1 MRVTQIHVSDRPIKD
16 ITREEL
22 IKAGK
27 LAECFKRYT
36 TLTDEEMETIIE
48 AQLKRKIVE
57 NADYRWYIYKVFC
70 KLAKKAG
77 MEGRWKYMTA
87 PFKCVDDEED
97 FKAMVLLF
105 AMLMNEKVEQV
116 QNEFDNGYI
125 TAMYTGGS
133 IK

>member
-1 MRVTQIHVSDRPIKD
+1 MRVTQIHVSDRPVKD

-57 NADYRWYIYKVFC
+57 NADYRWYVYAVFC

-77 MEGRWKYMTA
+77 MEDRWKSMTA
-87 PFKCVDDEED
+87 PFKCVVDEDD

-105 AMLMNEKVEQV
+105 AMLMNERDGQ
-116 QNEFDNGYI
+116 QSDFDNGYI
-125 TAMYTGGS
+125 TAMYTEGS
-133 IK
+133 LK